1 MISSSSKWKYWT
13 PASNINLLYKIHVHL
28 YESTKEN
35 AEPCRMLHRQCL
47 HLLKQNSTFIWTS
60 KYKNW
65 EHNLKELATSN
76 SVKQHLITVI
86 LNTKKPS
93 KKLRWT
99 YLRQIIF
106 SWLYFLANAIKDG
119 SIIPPRSLRTRWS
132 VDSAKIHREFK

>member
-1 MISSSSKWKYWT
+1 MKILNTCFKYKL
-13 PASNINLLYKIHVHL
+13 AIQN
-28 YESTKEN
+28 
-35 AEPCRMLHRQCL
+35 PCP
-47 HLLKQNSTFIWTS
+47 FIWINKRTMQNRVKCFTDNVFIFLNKTAHS
-60 KYKNW
+60 FELQNIKIENI
-65 EHNLKELATSN
+65 KELATSN

-106 SWLYFLANAIKDG
+106 SWLYFLAKAIKDG